1 MKTKTVMG
9 FVTFSAIVGGS
20 AYLIYRYKKN
30 KEEGVE
36 EGPITLDEARAMTAL
51 REQAKN
57 SSVQVGEMLGMNREE
72 IEEII
77 DDSHDTAGYNESFNT
92 DKITKENEK
101 STYFDDVD
109 FNIPLADTI
118 TEEEKK
124 LRYDPNST
132 QALHQFMKMELAES
146 LPMDPSYQ
154 AMVRLFDF
162 PFEPKN
168 DGDNI
173 LFTQLIDYRAQ
184 FFGMG
189 SKWTQ
194 AITMADVIL
203 HYARLTDYNVG
214 AGVWHWV
221 EHMVISGDFIDI
233 QDSIQIGDVIERL
246 NNHTHFNEEMQTFG
260 LFALDRYQ
268 MDEASKVAR
277 QNLDPSLTYE
287 IEFNVFLQGCI

>member
-1 MKTKTVMG
+1 MG

-30 KEEGVE
+30 KAEGVE
-36 EGPITLDEARAMTAL
+36 EAPMTLEEARALTAL
-51 REQAKN
+51 REQAKK
-57 SSVQVGEMLGMNREE
+57 SSVQVGEAFGMNREE
-72 IEEII
+72 IEAIV
-77 DDSHDTAGYNESFNT
+77 DDAHDTAGFNESFNT
-92 DKITKENEK
+92 DKIKNENEK
-101 STYFDDVD
+101 STYYDDVD
-109 FNIPLADTI
+109 YNIPLADTI

-132 QALHQFMKMELAES
+132 QALHQFMKMELAEG

-168 DGDNI
+168 DGDHI

-184 FFGMG
+184 FFGMP
-189 SKWTQ
+189 SRWTQ
-194 AITMADVIL
+194 AITMADVIA
-203 HYARLTDYNVG
+203 HYARLTDFNVG
-214 AGVWHWV
+214 NGIWHWV
-221 EHMVISGDFIDI
+221 EHMVMSGDFIDNVT
-233 QDSIQIGDVIERL
+233 SHNIGEIIERL
-246 NNHTHFNEEMQTFG
+246 NNHTHFNEDMQTFG
-260 LFALDRYQ
+260 IFALDRYQ